1 MRNTVQ
7 KIGGMLGKA
16 CLSTSLMAAPFSYAS
31 AEGFDFFNPDQGK
44 LLATHGVSQIDG
56 AGGGGLT
63 PWALITGGGTRD
75 SWGANTHFT
84 HINLPSYQ
92 VNSYGFAVGLF
103 DRVEFSYA
111 RQELRGTDR
120 GLDGLRID
128 KDVFGAKVKLF
139 GDAVYNQDSW
149 IPQVSAGLFYHDHD
163 DINSS
168 RTPILPQSLTGKPT
182 DLVPFASDD
191 DGVDYYISATK
202 LFLKQSLLVN
212 ATVRWTKANQF
223 GLLGF
228 GSPGNDDYEPMFE
241 TSVAYLLKHNLAVGA
256 EYRMKPNN
264 LENIKGHPL
273 GVTSV
278 DAEEDAWDIFVAWF
292 PSKNVSVT
300 AAYLDLGEILN
311 PGQTALGRANAKNQA
326 GAYLSVQFG
335 F

>member
-1 MRNTVQ
+1 MINSLRN
-7 KIGGMLGKA
+7 IRGLLGKA
-16 CLSTSLMAAPFSYAS
+16 CLATSLLALPYSAHAEDGFS
-31 AEGFDFFNPDQGK
+31 FFNPDQGK

-84 HINLPSYQ
+84 HINLPSYNI
-92 VNSYGFAVGLF
+92 NSYGFAVGFF
-103 DRVEFSYA
+103 DRIEFSYA
-111 RQELRGTDR
+111 RQELRGTEK
-120 GLDGLRID
+120 GLDELEID
-128 KDVFGAKVKLF
+128 KDVYGAKVKLF

-149 IPQVSAGLFYHDHD
+149 IPQVSAGIFYHHHD
-163 DINSS
+163 NIDSS
-168 RTPILPQSLTGKPT
+168 DTPILPQALTGKPT
-182 DLVPFASDD
+182 DLVPYASDNN
-191 DGVDYYISATK
+191 GIDYYISATK

-212 ATVRWTKANQF
+212 TTFRWTKANQF

-228 GSPGNDDYEPMFE
+228 GSPGSDDYELMFE
-241 TSVAYLLKHNLAVGA
+241 GSVAYLLKHNLAIGA

-264 LENIKGHPL
+264 LESLEGHPL
-273 GVTSV
+273 SV
-278 DAEEDAWDIFVAWF
+278 GSIDAEEDAWDIFIAWF

-311 PGQTALGRANAKNQA
+311 PGQTVLGESNSKSQN
-326 GAYLSVQFG
+326 GAYLSLQVG